1 MENDNLGSL
10 LSEVTQPAENSNSE
24 QIVYIDID
32 ELETNPRNFYGLR
45 DVDALAGLIAVSH
58 LIEPL
63 TVIKKGEGKYRIIS
77 GHRRKAAVEK
87 LLEEGIYTE
96 RKLPCVVK
104 TLGKI
109 SIEQENGETIE
120 FDEDAVEMLTLIASN
135 RGQREE
141 RTVDE
146 KLQEIKSLEVFA
158 KAIFHQK
165 YRGVRGRFR
174 NFFAE
179 EILNI
184 SKSQLQRI
192 NAMENLTDKVKQAVD
207 EKKISETAAMAMS
220 NMTAEEQD
228 ACLEKVMSGE
238 IKGTVQDIQNLKSS
252 SKDMAG
258 EPSTENLD
266 DDVSIDELETEAIS
280 EEVDLESVNNSVK
293 VEAFEESTAKLT
305 YPKNLIPETETT
317 SQEKVLLPK
326 IIDVPEQ
333 FDDPQKEAEDWFYQ
347 ENFTL
352 EEHVYQQRLTSY
364 ETLYS
369 EAKRLNE
376 EEENELK
383 AAQWGIRASVARYK
397 IEELKLQHSGQ
408 M

>member
-1 MENDNLGSL
+1 MEQENDKLGNL
-10 LSEVTQPAENSNSE
+10 LSEVIEQAQSE

-32 ELETNPRNFYGLR
+32 ELEVNPKNFYGLR
-45 DVDALAGLIAVSH
+45 DIDALAGLIAVSH

-63 TVIKKGEGKYRIIS
+63 TVIKTSEGKYRIIS
-77 GHRRKAAVEK
+77 GHRRYAAVQK
-87 LLEEGIYTE
+87 LLEDGVYSE
-96 RKLPCVVK
+96 RKLPCIVK
-104 TLGKI
+104 TCGKI
-109 SIEQENGETIE
+109 AIEQKNGEIIE

-146 KLQEIKSLEVFA
+146 KLQEMKYLEGFA
-158 KAIFHQK
+158 RAIYNQK
-165 YRGVRGRFR
+165 CRGIRGRFR
-174 NFFAE
+174 DFFAE

-192 NAMENLTDKVKQAVD
+192 NSLEKLTESVKTAVS
-207 EKKISETAAMAMS
+207 EKKLSETAAMEMAS
-220 NMTAEEQD
+220 MTAEEQE
-228 ACLEKVMSGE
+228 ACLEKIITGE
-238 IKGTVQDIQNLKSS
+238 IKGTVQDIQNFKSS
-252 SKDMAG
+252 KEQM
-258 EPSTENLD
+258 
-266 DDVSIDELETEAIS
+266 
-280 EEVDLESVNNSVK
+280 
-293 VEAFEESTAKLT
+293 EESSIEDIPSESESLTQEDTAESEKAEAKLT
-305 YPKNLIPETETT
+305 YPKNLLPETETT
-317 SQEKVLLPK
+317 SQEKVFLPK

-333 FDDPQKEAEDWFYQ
+333 FNDPQKEAEDWFYQ

-397 IEELKLQHSGQ
+397 LEELKLNYRH
-408 M
+408 

>member
-1 MENDNLGSL
+1 MENDNLGNL
-10 LSEVTQPAENSNSE
+10 LSEVTQTAENSNTE
-24 QIVYIDID
+24 QIVYIDIG

-45 DVDALAGLIAVSH
+45 DVDSLAGLIAVSH

-63 TVIKKGEGKYRIIS
+63 TVIKKAEGKYRIIS

-87 LLEEGIYTE
+87 LLEEGVYTE
-96 RKLPCVVK
+96 RKLPCIVK

-109 SIEQENGETIE
+109 TIEQENGDTIE

-146 KLQEIKSLEVFA
+146 KLQEIKSLEGFA
-158 KAIFHQK
+158 KAIYHQK
-165 YRGVRGRFR
+165 NRRARGRFR

-179 EILNI
+179 EVLNI

-252 SKDMAG
+252 KDVAG
-258 EPSTENLD
+258 EPFTENLD
-266 DDVSIDELETEAIS
+266 DDVSVDELATETVS
-280 EEVDLESVNNSVK
+280 EEMDSAAADSSAEIETV
-293 VEAFEESTAKLT
+293 EESTAKLT
-305 YPKNLIPETETT
+305 YPKNLIPETETA
-317 SQEKVLLPK
+317 SREKLPLPK

-333 FDDPQKEAEDWFYQ
+333 FDDPQKEANDWIYQ
-347 ENFTL
+347 EGLAF
-352 EEHVYQQRLTSY
+352 Y
-364 ETLYS
+364 EMIYS
-369 EAKRLNE
+369 EAKRLSE
-376 EEENELK
+376 EEEDELRS
-383 AAQWGIRASVARYK
+383 AQWGIRASVARYK
-397 IEELKLQHSGQ
+397 IEELKLQHNEQ

>member
-1 MENDNLGSL
+1 MEQENDNLESL
-10 LSEVTQPAENSNSE
+10 LSEVVEQAQSE
-24 QIVYIDID
+24 QIVYIDMD
-32 ELETNPRNFYGLR
+32 ELEVNPKNFYGMR
-45 DVDALAGLIAVSH
+45 DIDALAGLIAVSH

-63 TVIKKGEGKYRIIS
+63 TVIKNSENGKYRIIS
-77 GHRRKAAVEK
+77 GHRRYAAVQK
-87 LLEEGIYTE
+87 LLDEGDYTE
-96 RKLPCVVK
+96 RKLPCIVK
-104 TLGKI
+104 ACGKI
-109 SIEQENGETIE
+109 KIEQKNGEIIE

-146 KLQEIKSLEVFA
+146 KLQEMKYLEGFA
-158 KAIFHQK
+158 RAIYNQK
-165 YRGVRGRFR
+165 CRGIRGRFR
-174 NFFAE
+174 DFFAE

-192 NAMENLTDKVKQAVD
+192 NSLEKLTESVKTAVS
-207 EKKISETAAMAMS
+207 EKKLSETAAMELAS
-220 NMTAEEQD
+220 MTAEEQE
-228 ACLEKVMSGE
+228 ACLEKIITGE
-238 IKGTVQDIQNLKSS
+238 IKGTVQDIQNFKSS
-252 SKDMAG
+252 KEQM
-258 EPSTENLD
+258 E
-266 DDVSIDELETEAIS
+266 
-280 EEVDLESVNNSVK
+280 ESVPEDFDGNNK
-293 VEAFEESTAKLT
+293 VDKEESSIEDIPSESESLTQEDTAESEKAEAKLT
-305 YPKNLIPETETT
+305 YPKNLLPETETT
-317 SQEKVLLPK
+317 SQDKVFLPK

-397 IEELKLQHSGQ
+397 IEELKLNYRH
-408 M
+408 